1 MSGIFNIFSESENRS
16 SVSIHKGKETSLPLG
31 SLKLKTNENTGLLPT
46 KNALYIQLKPKG
58 LSVRSKS
65 DLNVAAV
72 SNNSNSK
79 KLHPKDCIAF
89 KSCIPEKKTISPLKV
104 KTPKSKSLTN
114 ITPKKLSPK
123 MFTSKILSPKISSS
137 IQQTVVGE
145 LTVFKKPATPKQ
157 NLSKYPEPEYLACH
171 IDEYQFMNEEV
182 EQIFNDDRK
191 FLKSVLKH
199 NNTTVSLEDEGFI
212 SDSSHDSFDVS
223 IGLSSPEISCNNV
236 ELPEISDCED

>member
-104 KTPKSKSLTN
+104 KTPK
-114 ITPKKLSPK
+114 
-123 MFTSKILSPKISSS
+123 
-137 IQQTVVGE
+137 TVVGE